1 MSHGQNAPV
10 SAGTRG
16 FGSRTPSANG
26 SPMASANLC
35 GESPGR
41 GGGDGE
47 PASRRR
53 LLEDQLPIETNPYSS
68 RGSRAGADAARL
80 QPRVQDESD
89 PAQDISDEE
98 EDEGRTLDR
107 WNPAWSEGARISRDT
122 QGNEIVLATP
132 DGSVEEDPEALGGG
146 DETQLGEGN
155 EEEEE
160 AALANVPAV
169 APPPFDSS
177 AAAAAAAATTSS
189 TGSSRVLLKH
199 VERWADIP
207 HEDGAI
213 LHVMLNI
220 INGHGSR
227 VYIRPGMHARAAKGE
242 KMDGSVNV
250 QFFCQKLA
258 TVNANLQH
266 NGQDF
271 TFGLNK
277 GTAARTV
284 FNKVKTMAR
293 QEMNAQM
300 LAQNTGGGA
309 ELADNPNQWADG
321 KEPRH
326 TTNGALFPHA
336 RPDDDADGLLTLA
349 LNALAYEWDAYAAA
363 EKAHEDSLK
372 EKAKDK
378 AKKRKP
384 EPVAPAGGYKNSRL
398 KSGQAARNECLDGV
412 NDDEGGGGP
421 GADEEVESGAAAD
434 GAPQSRPRSIPGSSK
449 GATKKTAPKTED
461 TRGLRATGRSLDTQ
475 GSGGGGSKDDPLNAL
490 ISVVTENM
498 KNDGFK
504 PILDQVAN
512 DMRTKNLANKMTLD
526 LNMRRNAQELGVSLE
541 EYKAHLESL

>member
-53 LLEDQLPIETNPYSS
+53 LLEEQLPIETNPYVS

-89 PAQDISDEE
+89 PAQDIFDEE
-98 EDEGRTLDR
+98 EDEGRTLDPN
-107 WNPAWSEGARISRDT
+107 NPVWSGRVCVDT
-122 QGNEIVLATP
+122 QGNELVLATP
-132 DGSVEEDPEALGGG
+132 SPPPVGDGLEALGAG
-146 DETQLGEGN
+146 DETQLGDYN
-155 EEEEE
+155 DEEED
-160 AALANVPAV
+160 AAFANIPAV
-169 APPPFDSS
+169 APPPFDSAAAAS
-177 AAAAAAAATTSS
+177 AAATASAAS
-189 TGSSRVLLKH
+189 GSRRVLLKDVH
-199 VERWADIP
+199 QWADIP

-220 INGHGSR
+220 INGHGPR
-227 VYIRPGMHARAAKGE
+227 VYTRPGMHARAAKGE
-242 KMDGSVNV
+242 KMDGTVNV

-266 NGQDF
+266 NGQGF

-421 GADEEVESGAAAD
+421 GADEEEESGAAAD
-434 GAPQSRPRSIPGSSK
+434 SAPQSRPRSIPGSSK